1 MTAISILTFVYGQ
14 FLRASSWLQ
23 APLIFLFRL
32 NWGWQFFPYQNR
44 GKGRMTVNL
53 SLLGAELED
62 ANLKMN
68 AVKTPP
74 RHSPRIVMGTAWS
87 QGQGR

>member
-1 MTAISILTFVYGQ
+1 
-14 FLRASSWLQ
+14 
-23 APLIFLFRL
+23 
-32 NWGWQFFPYQNR
+32 
-44 GKGRMTVNL
+44 MTVNL